1 VEVWL
6 VVWLVVGLV
15 TTVALLVMLGFLVRH
30 VILLGRT
37 AGRMQEELQ
46 PIADEVAAA
55 SARAADAASRLSEG
69 TSPQGASARRRGP
82 R

>member
-1 VEVWL
+1 MRSWL
-6 VVWLVVGLV
+6 VVWLIVGLT

-37 AGRMQEELQ
+37 ASRLQDELQ
-46 PIADEVAAA
+46 PIADEMGAE
-55 SARAADAASRLSEG
+55 SARAADAAASLSG
-69 TSPQGASARRRGP
+69 RATAKRSVRRRAH

>member
-1 VEVWL
+1 MEAWL

-15 TTVALLVMLGFLVRH
+15 TTAALLVMLGFLVRH

-46 PIADEVAAA
+46 PIADEVMAA
-55 SARAADAASRLSEG
+55 STQAADAAARFSDRA
-69 TSPQGASARRRGP
+69 SPKEAPARRRG
-82 R
+82 RR

>member
-1 VEVWL
+1 MRPWL
-6 VVWLVVGLV
+6 VVWLVVGLS

-37 AGRMQEELQ
+37 AGRLQEELQ
-46 PIADEVAAA
+46 PIADDLAAA
-55 SARAADAASRLSEG
+55 SARAADTAVGLSG
-69 TSPQGASARRRGP
+69 RASATGPAHRRTR

>member
-1 VEVWL
+1 MEAWL

-46 PIADEVAAA
+46 PIAVI
-55 SARAADAASRLSEG
+55 SAENSQAKPSIRRVKFSPSCG
-69 TSPQGASARRRGP
+69 TQSIR
-82 R
+82 

>member
-1 VEVWL
+1 MRPWL
-6 VVWLVVGLV
+6 VVWLVVGLC

-37 AGRMQEELQ
+37 AGRLQDELQ
-46 PIADEVAAA
+46 PITEELSAA
-55 SARAADAASRLSEG
+55 SVRAADTAAGLSG
-69 TSPQGASARRRGP
+69 RASAHGSVPRRVR